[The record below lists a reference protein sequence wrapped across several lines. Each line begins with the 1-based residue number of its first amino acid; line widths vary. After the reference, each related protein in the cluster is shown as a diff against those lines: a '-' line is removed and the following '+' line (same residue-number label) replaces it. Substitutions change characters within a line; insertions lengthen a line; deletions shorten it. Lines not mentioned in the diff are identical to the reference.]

1 MTARCK
7 VFGCDYPAGG
17 CSGDCAPAHL
27 TMPEVEWREPLG
39 PVLRPGAGP
48 AARGGASVAA
58 PGALASARIHRP
70 RTAAVMAAA
79 CRPAAGS
86 LARIGEAVLLWL
98 GVIVGSALGGVVA
111 GMLLCALLW
120 LVGLL

>member
-48 AARGGASVAA
+48 TARGGASAA
-58 PGALASARIHRP
+58 ASARIHRP

-79 CRPAAGS
+79 CSNAAEG
-86 LARIGEAVLLWL
+86 LTRVGEAVLLWL